1 MNSKE
6 LWNLLESLE
15 TADIQTLISMSVRY
29 LEYNRK
35 IDFKAIIKEIKNTK
49 KILDRRYIYE

>member
-29 LEYNRK
+29 LEYNRE
-35 IDFKAIIKEIKNTK
+35 IDFKTIIKNIKEDK
-49 KILDRRYIYE
+49 KILDRRYN